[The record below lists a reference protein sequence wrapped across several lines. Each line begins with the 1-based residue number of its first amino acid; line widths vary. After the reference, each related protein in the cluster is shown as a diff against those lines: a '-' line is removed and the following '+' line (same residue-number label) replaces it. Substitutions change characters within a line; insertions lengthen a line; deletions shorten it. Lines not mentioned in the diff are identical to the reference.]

1 MDLALKPGTE
11 VKLRS
16 IAKSFPIKKPPP
28 GPPWEMHFFSEN
40 PPGGALRFWALQ
52 VGKAVTSFSFC
63 PSRILTLSHF
73 NPLRSAGVYKGGKQ
87 NPNVEKDRE
96 RMASL
101 PFASGGTGKGPSGA
115 QSGIHGE
122 MLARTGQK
130 MLEEGTIVSQ
140 VQSWNF
146 RNVQYQEDEGPRGLC
161 SRLHYF
167 CSRWLR
173 PDKHT
178 KAQMLDLVVLEQF
191 LGLLPLQME
200 SWVRECGAETSSQAV
215 ALVEGFLLS
224 QAEEKKEQVELQ
236 VRGLPLGTPEKS
248 FTTEIRDPERKR
260 HLSNLPQELS
270 FRGIPQEDPIQD
282 TSGGENRRKLTL
294 CFGETET
301 RIEPPTQEVG
311 SLPAQPS
318 PSHHLLAFRC
328 SGPTFNHTQVSTCPA
343 CWACCCRY
351 TFGCWLPSGCLCC
364 CWPPGSATFGH
375 PAGLLLPAVE

>member
-301 RIEPPTQEVG
+301 RIEPPTQGEE
-311 SLPAQPS
+311 
-318 PSHHLLAFRC
+318 
-328 SGPTFNHTQVSTCPA
+328 N
-343 CWACCCRY
+343 
-351 TFGCWLPSGCLCC
+351 
-364 CWPPGSATFGH
+364 
-375 PAGLLLPAVE
+375 